1 MTQIAV
7 LRAMACHHVVPIGG
21 RIVSDLQRKQP
32 ETARSSQ
39 RWPISSTFLALN
51 AAFLLCAVWMLY
63 RPDHARFLVFPF
75 AFIGFVISL
84 CVHEFGH
91 AIVAYHCGDWTVRD
105 KGYLTLD
112 PLRYTD
118 LQYSIIFP
126 LVIMALGGIGLPGGA
141 VYINTMYLHRR
152 VDGTLVSAGGP
163 LGTAVVL
170 AALMALFSVVPQM
183 ATTAPVLYAALA
195 FLALLQVTALIF
207 NLIPCPG
214 LDGWGIIEPF
224 LPAPL
229 RKLGRRVAPVAIL
242 VLVAALFFVPG
253 LSRWLWQTIFAAC
266 ALIGLDARAALAG
279 LRLFQFW
286 Q

>member
-1 MTQIAV
+1 MSDWQQE
-7 LRAMACHHVVPIGG
+7 RADRA
-21 RIVSDLQRKQP
+21 QP
-32 ETARSSQ
+32 ARG
-39 RWPISSTFLALN
+39 WPISSTFLALI
-51 AAFLLCAVWMLY
+51 AAFLFCAVWMLY
-63 RPDHARFLVFPF
+63 RPDHARALVFPF
-75 AFIGFVISL
+75 VFIGFVISL

-91 AIVAYHCGDWTVRD
+91 AIVAYHCGDRTVRD

-118 LQYSIIFP
+118 LQYSILFP
-126 LVIMALGGIGLPGGA
+126 LIIMALGGIGLPGGA
-141 VYINTMYLHRR
+141 VYINLHYLRR
-152 VDGTLVSAGGP
+152 PIYGSLVSAGGP

-170 AALMALFSVVPQM
+170 AALMAVFAAVPQLS
-183 ATTAPVLYAALA
+183 ATAPVLYMALA

-229 RKLGRRVAPVAIL
+229 RDLGRSVSSFAIL
-242 VLVAALFFVPG
+242 LLVAALLLVPG
-253 LSRWLWQTIFAAC
+253 LSRWLWQTVFTAC
-266 ALIGLDARAALAG
+266 ALIGLDPRAAFTG

>member
-1 MTQIAV
+1 
-7 LRAMACHHVVPIGG
+7 
-21 RIVSDLQRKQP
+21 
-32 ETARSSQ
+32 
-39 RWPISSTFLALN
+39 
-51 AAFLLCAVWMLY
+51 MLY
-63 RPDHARFLVFPF
+63 RPDHARALVFPF
-75 AFIGFVISL
+75 VFIGFVISL
-84 CVHEFGH
+84 CLHEFGH

-118 LQYSIIFP
+118 LQFSILFP
-126 LVIMALGGIGLPGGA
+126 ILIMALGGIGLPGGA
-141 VYINTMYLHRR
+141 VYINMHLLRR
-152 VDGTLVSAGGP
+152 RIYGTLVSAGGP
-163 LGTAVVL
+163 VGTVVVL
-170 AALMALFSVVPQM
+170 VALMALFSAAPQLP
-183 ATTAPVLYAALA
+183 ATAPVLYAALA

-214 LDGWGIIEPF
+214 LDGWGIIEPS

-229 RKLGRRVAPVAIL
+229 RELGRRVAPFAIL

-253 LSRWLWQTIFAAC
+253 LSRWLWQTVFAAC
-266 ALIGLDARAALAG
+266 ALIGLDAGAAFAG

>member
-1 MTQIAV
+1 
-7 LRAMACHHVVPIGG
+7 
-21 RIVSDLQRKQP
+21 VSDWQQERSGQ
-32 ETARSSQ
+32 ARSEA
-39 RWPISSTFLALN
+39 RWPISSTFLALI
-51 AAFLLCAVWMLY
+51 AAFLFCAVWMLY
-63 RPDHARFLVFPF
+63 RPDHARMLVFPF
-75 AFIGFVISL
+75 VFIGFVISL
-84 CVHEFGH
+84 CLHEFGH
-91 AIVAYHCGDWTVRD
+91 AIVAYHCGDRTVRD

-118 LQYSIIFP
+118 LQFSILFP
-126 LVIMALGGIGLPGGA
+126 LLIMALGGIGLPGGA
-141 VYINTMYLHRR
+141 VYINTQYLRR
-152 VDGTLVSAGGP
+152 RIDGALVSAGGP

-170 AALMALFSVVPQM
+170 AILLAVLSAVPQL
-183 ATTAPVLYAALA
+183 ATTAPVLYVALA
-195 FLALLQVTALIF
+195 FLALLQVTALLF

-229 RKLGRRVAPVAIL
+229 RRAGRRAAPIAIL

-286 Q
+286 R